1 MAEIVLDRVTKS
13 YPNGAAAVKDLSITI
28 ADGEFIIL
36 VGPSGCG
43 KSTTLN
49 MIAGLEDISSGELRI
64 GGDRVNEK
72 APKDRDIAMVFQSY
86 ALYPHMTVRQN
97 IAFPLTLAKMTKAE
111 IAQKVDEAA
120 KILDLTELLDRKPAQ
135 LSGGQRQRVAMGRAI
150 VRNPKAFLMDEPL
163 SNLDAKL
170 RVQMRAEI
178 ARLQNRLGTTTVY
191 VTHDQTEA
199 MTLGDRVVV
208 LLAGVAQQI
217 GTPDELY
224 NNPANL
230 FVAGFIGSPAMNFFP
245 ANLTDVG
252 VRLPFGEI
260 TLTQEVHDLLAR
272 HPKPNSVIVGI
283 RPEHLEDAALIDT
296 YARIRAL
303 TFQVKVDFVE
313 SLGADKY
320 VHFKTEGEGARAA
333 QLAELAADSGANEN
347 EFVAR
352 VSTESK
358 VTPGQTMELAFDT
371 SKIVIFDADTGA
383 NLMIEP
389 TGSQEAPAPSP
400 APPEPAPAPESAT
413 PPPAPPE
420 PPQSE

>member
-13 YPNGAAAVKDLSITI
+13 YPNGATAVKDLSITI

-49 MIAGLEDISSGELRI
+49 MIAGLEDITSGELRI
-64 GGDRVNEK
+64 GGQRVNDK

-97 IAFPLTLAKMTKAE
+97 IGFPLTLAKVAKNE
-111 IAQKVDEAA
+111 INAKVEETA
-120 KILDLTELLDRKPAQ
+120 KILDLTELLDRKPGQ

-170 RVQMRAEI
+170 RVQMRSEI

-208 LLAGVAQQI
+208 MLAGVAQQI
-217 GTPDELY
+217 GSPEELY
-224 NNPANL
+224 NRPANL
-230 FVAGFIGSPAMNFFP
+230 FVAGFIGSPSMNFFP
-245 ANLTDVG
+245 ATLTDVG
-252 VRLPFGEI
+252 VRLPFGEV
-260 TLTQEVHDLLAR
+260 TLTQEAQDLISR
-272 HPKPNSVIVGI
+272 RGRPKNVIVGV
-283 RPEHLEDAALIDT
+283 RPEHLEDASVVDG

-303 TFQVKVDFVE
+303 TFEVKADMVE
-313 SLGADKY
+313 SLGAEKY
-320 VHFKTEGEGARAA
+320 VHFRTEGAGAQSDQLA
-333 QLAELAADSGANEN
+333 QLAVESGQGEN

-352 VSTESK
+352 VSTESP
-358 VTPGQTMELAFDT
+358 VRQGDTINLALDT
-371 SKIVIFDADTGA
+371 SKLVIFDADSGE
-383 NLMIEP
+383 NLTIPDEKSSAVPTIAEP
-389 TGSQEAPAPSP
+389 EQPGE
-400 APPEPAPAPESAT
+400 
-413 PPPAPPE
+413 
-420 PPQSE
+420 

>member
-1 MAEIVLDRVTKS
+1 MAEIVLDHVTKTYAS
-13 YPNGAAAVKDLSITI
+13 GAAAVKDLSITI

-64 GGDRVNEK
+64 GGDRVNDK

-97 IAFPLTLAKMTKAE
+97 IAFPLTLAKMSKAD
-111 IAQKVDEAA
+111 IATKVDETA

-150 VRNPKAFLMDEPL
+150 VRSPKAFLMDEPL

-208 LLAGVAQQI
+208 MLAGVAQQI

-224 NNPANL
+224 HRPANL
-230 FVAGFIGSPAMNFFP
+230 FVAGFIGSPSMNFFP
-245 ANLTDVG
+245 ATLTDVG
-252 VRLPFGEI
+252 VRLPFGDV
-260 TLTQEVHDLLAR
+260 TLMSDVHDVLAR
-272 HPKPNSVIVGI
+272 HPTPRNVIVGV
-283 RPEHLEDAALIDT
+283 RPEHLEDAALIDS
-296 YARIRAL
+296 YARIKAL
-303 TFQVKVDFVE
+303 TFEVTVDLVE
-313 SLGADKY
+313 SLGSDKY
-320 VHFKTEGEGARAA
+320 VHFHPEGEGARAA
-333 QLAELAADSGANEN
+333 QLEELTTESGIGEN
-347 EFVAR
+347 HYVAR
-352 VSTESK
+352 VPAESK
-358 VTPGQTMELAFDT
+358 AVAGQPAELAFDT
-371 SKIVIFDADTGA
+371 AKLT
-383 NLMIEP
+383 L
-389 TGSQEAPAPSP
+389 
-400 APPEPAPAPESAT
+400 
-413 PPPAPPE
+413 
-420 PPQSE
+420 